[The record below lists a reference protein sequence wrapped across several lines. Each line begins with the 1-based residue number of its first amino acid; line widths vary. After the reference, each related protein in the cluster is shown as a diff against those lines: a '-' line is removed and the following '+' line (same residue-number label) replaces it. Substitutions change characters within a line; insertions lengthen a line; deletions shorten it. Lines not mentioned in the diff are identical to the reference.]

1 MVKFQNLEFVA
12 EVGNQRSSAQ
22 FPIQQSAPSPCSPLF
37 NHTLTRTP
45 PSRSSSHRSQ
55 RQQRIRKMVA
65 KQSKYE
71 QIRLSRMEEN
81 KKRMEALNLPLLS
94 QSLRTTSPN
103 PSPMKQSAPRP
114 RVVKKEVVVVRRS
127 SRVANKPSPV
137 YAEVGESLVPFRVV
151 SSGRSRD
158 LSNRVYAS
166 DEARAEALEKAEN
179 LHASLETHYPS
190 FVKSMLISHVTGGF
204 WLGLPKS
211 FCKMNLPK
219 RDEVMTLI
227 DEEGNE
233 HPTIYLPRKTGLS
246 GGWKGFAVDHNLADG
261 DALIF
266 QLIRPTAFKVVS
278 IFLSTPH

>member
-103 PSPMKQSAPRP
+103 PSPQSAPRP

-127 SRVANKPSPV
+127 SRVANKPS
-137 YAEVGESLVPFRVV
+137 V

>member
-1 MVKFQNLEFVA
+1 MNVHLGLKWLRGMYGSFVC
-12 EVGNQRSSAQ
+12 R
-22 FPIQQSAPSPCSPLF
+22 
-37 NHTLTRTP
+37 
-45 PSRSSSHRSQ
+45 
-55 RQQRIRKMVA
+55 
-65 KQSKYE
+65 
-71 QIRLSRMEEN
+71 
-81 KKRMEALNLPLLS
+81 
-94 QSLRTTSPN
+94 
-103 PSPMKQSAPRP
+103 
-114 RVVKKEVVVVRRS
+114 
-127 SRVANKPSPV
+127 
-137 YAEVGESLVPFRVV
+137 V